1 MGLSNYYLKARF
13 RSPEE
18 AAAAED
24 RLAALLTQ
32 GQRAH
37 RYFQDARRTG
47 QPPVTADTFWAGFRE
62 RFPLIVAYLG
72 GAADI
77 QDWNGGLDPHLA
89 CLVDPESG
97 RGEASASLDQA
108 DRVLYLQLDL
118 IWDHSDLGLL
128 EQYCRDDLGAVA
140 VGSLSDENFD
150 PFDLIPV

>member
-18 AAAAED
+18 AATAED
-24 RLAALLTQ
+24 RLATLLTQ
-32 GQRAH
+32 GQQAY

-47 QPPVTADTFWAGFRE
+47 QPPVTSDTFWAGFRE
-62 RFPLIVAYLG
+62 RFPLVAAYLRG
-72 GAADI
+72 VAGAADW
-77 QDWNGGLDPHLA
+77 DGGLDPHLA

-108 DRVLYLQLDL
+108 DRVLYLRLDL
-118 IWDHSDLGLL
+118 IWDYSDLGLL

-140 VGSLSDENFD
+140 VGSFSDENFD
-150 PFDLIPV
+150 PFDLIQV